1 MAMVEAR
8 LPRLRLELTRPHCS
22 PLAKVC
28 AAVCVCACDC
38 ARALP
43 VSERAREG
51 EEGERGQRAGVQTRQ
66 NTDNQGIERRAY
78 GRSLLC

>member
-1 MAMVEAR
+1 MAMVEAS

-28 AAVCVCACDC
+28 AAVCACAGDC

-43 VSERAREG
+43 VSERAMEG
-51 EEGERGQRAGVQTRQ
+51 EEEQREDREQVYKPDKIQTIR
-66 NTDNQGIERRAY
+66 E
-78 GRSLLC
+78 